1 MISFIDH
8 VAHQIAEAELVVA
21 DAARTLTAKRQAAS
35 DLQTRFDAAQARIAE
50 VRKIAAHRELTESES
65 ARLNISLLDQQDL
78 LGMIDAAGHDARIAE
93 SLLDSTQ
100 HKLNAMQADL
110 QKVSAQARR
119 DAFLVRV
126 REQEAVLIELLT
138 GAWLAAKA
146 MDPTTRFTQVWQPTD
161 ALRRAAVHHQPPN
174 GDMA

>member
-21 DAARTLTAKRQAAS
+21 DAARTVTAKRQAAS
-35 DLQTRFDAAQARIAE
+35 ELQDRFDAAQARITE
-50 VRKIAAHRELTESES
+50 VREIAAGRELTESES

-78 LGMIDAAGHDARIAE
+78 LGMISAAGHEARIAE

-100 HKLNAMQADL
+100 SKLNTMQADL
-110 QKVSAQARR
+110 RKVSAQARR

-126 REQEAVLIELLT
+126 REQEAVLVELLT
-138 GAWLAAKA
+138 EAWLAAKT
-146 MDPTTRFTQVWQPTD
+146 MDPTTRFTQVWQPSD
-161 ALRRAAVHHQPPN
+161 ALSRAAVHHQPPN
-174 GDMA
+174 GDLA